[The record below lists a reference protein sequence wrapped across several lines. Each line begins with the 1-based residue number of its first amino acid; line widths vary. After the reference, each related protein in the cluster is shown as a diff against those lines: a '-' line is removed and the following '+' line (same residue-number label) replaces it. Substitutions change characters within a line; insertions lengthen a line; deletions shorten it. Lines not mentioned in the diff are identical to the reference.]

1 MRLFRHKFKIDGSL
15 ERYKARLVVNRKSQN
30 VGVDCY
36 ETFSPVVKP
45 ITICTVLSLAT
56 SKSWTIKQLDVKNV
70 FLHGD
75 LNEIVFMHQPPGF
88 IDPTRPNHVRRLK
101 HSLYGLKQAS
111 RGNTCF
117 STSILAHG
125 FKSSICNTS
134 LFVYRH
140 GEHTTYL
147 LL

>member
-45 ITICTVLSLAT
+45 ITVCTVLSLAT

-111 RGNTCF
+111 RGNT
-117 STSILAHG
+117 
-125 FKSSICNTS
+125 
-134 LFVYRH
+134 
-140 GEHTTYL
+140 
-147 LL
+147 